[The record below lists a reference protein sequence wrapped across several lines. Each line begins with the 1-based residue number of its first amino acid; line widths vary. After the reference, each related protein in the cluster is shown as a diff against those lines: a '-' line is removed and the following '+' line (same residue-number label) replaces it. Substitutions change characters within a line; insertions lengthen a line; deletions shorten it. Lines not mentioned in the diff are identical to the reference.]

1 MSLETELLV
10 EADCALVV
18 DIDIERELRT
28 AFVPRSLYSAVDQP
42 SAETR
47 PTVRLAD
54 VDIPDD

>member
-47 PTVRLAD
+47 FTVRLAD